1 MSVKCR
7 LPFRWKLIVAPSIAI
22 GFVIILSLL
31 AWQSIKG
38 QQHALT
44 SIVEVSFV
52 EREEA
57 AELVKA
63 VKDVDA
69 SLLGLLTLQM
79 AGASDEK
86 VAASTGVTQA
96 KLKAMNEQIAVLDKL
111 ASLEH
116 DESLKVAKE
125 QIQAYAKL
133 AERVLSMSGID
144 QNAALT
150 MKISKNDVYAKA
162 LGLLDVF
169 EAKGKERVSAV
180 YERARQDAGRT
191 ERFFLMIFV
200 AALSVSLLITAFL
213 SSSLGRAMNALA
225 CAMIQLSQ
233 GDHQVDVPYTDQKDE
248 IGTMARSLEVFKKN
262 AIEMAHMRT
271 AQEEQRQ
278 QAEEEK
284 RNVML
289 QLADSFDAEIS
300 GAVHDVSSSSS
311 ALQANAANLSSTA
324 FETKT
329 KAQKVKES
337 TRIAA
342 ENISAASAAAEEL
355 ASSIHEI
362 SRQVEQSAQVTK
374 EAVGEVE
381 ATNKSI
387 GGLASATDKIG
398 SVVQLIQEIAAQTN
412 LLALN
417 ATIEAARAGE
427 AGKGFAVVASEVK
440 TLANQTAKAT
450 EEIGAQIAA
459 VQTSTDEAV
468 SAIGSIV
475 TRIGEITQ
483 VASAIAAAVEE
494 QSAATNEIARNV
506 QQTAEGSREVASNL
520 SGVTTAAAE
529 TGSAATKVL
538 SSAKAL
544 TGESDQLKSVVADF
558 LTAVKAG

>member
-450 EEIGAQIAA
+450 EEITAQIAQVQKGTSDSVHAMDAVGNTIARLNEIASTIATAIEQQSLATREISNSVLRASDGTRSVVEAIQDVEHAA
-459 VQTSTDEAV
+459 VQTEASSTDMLEA
-468 SAIGSIV
+468 STS
-475 TRIGEITQ
+475 
-483 VASAIAAAVEE
+483 
-494 QSAATNEIARNV
+494 
-506 QQTAEGSREVASNL
+506 L
-520 SGVTTAAAE
+520 SGDAAKLKTLITAFLA
-529 TGSAATKVL
+529 KVR
-538 SSAKAL
+538 
-544 TGESDQLKSVVADF
+544 G
-558 LTAVKAG
+558 